1 MCAHFG
7 CSYNIFIY
15 RTWKPYS
22 PMHCGIETDCC
33 QIRTWS
39 SLATIPDKMECKIVD
54 IAIGLSARR
63 MRWCQ
68 QTLATLK
75 SCDSKRAKLHVVLAW
90 EETKITTGLGCTIF
104 FYYVNPH
111 HSWCPKNG
119 IPTVFPLPS
128 SSPLERLKNLSG
140 TFYGHPSHKP

>member
-75 SCDSKRAKLHVVLAW
+75 SCDSKRAKLRVVLAW

-104 FYYVNPH
+104 LLCKSLSFLVPKKCDPH
-111 HSWCPKNG
+111 SLPPAFILSLGASQKPERHILWSS
-119 IPTVFPLPS
+119 IP
-128 SSPLERLKNLSG
+128 
-140 TFYGHPSHKP
+140 